1 MSKYVAIRLIG
12 VIPSEERRHAVCGM
26 GLRRREG
33 AIVSPD
39 SNFPV
44 RCRTRSRVRRGY
56 LVSRLPPPAFCRRAD
71 RAKGK
76 GGPEDDKET
85 VQQVANRLF
94 VRRLFGI
101 VAEQPILGGWVTSS
115 DSFVR
120 GRAAGMRV
128 PPPRRLLPCGFRFGA
143 GGRFGLE
150 DGQQVVVRTE
160 QEQHRTVHVVADH
173 GVEHLHELGLGLHA
187 RAGHP
192 RRCQRS
198 EAEGVLAAERVAAHQ
213 AVAGADAR
221 DAFVVAQH
229 DGVFALLGG
238 DAPAAELHE
247 LPLGSDQRTA
257 VFLLERTAVAAGERN
272 GQQGDACGDLQKSV
286 HFIRCFIVILLQKS
300 LQI

>member
-1 MSKYVAIRLIG
+1 MIG

-120 GRAAGMRV
+120 GRAAGMRA
-128 PPPRRLLPCGFRFGA
+128 PPSPATPVRLPFRSRRPVWLGRRPA
-143 GGRFGLE
+143 GR
-150 DGQQVVVRTE
+150 RP
-160 QEQHRTVHVVADH
+160 H
-173 GVEHLHELGLGLHA
+173 
-187 RAGHP
+187 RAGAASDRPCRSGP
-192 RRCQRS
+192 RS
-198 EAEGVLAAERVAAHQ
+198 
-213 AVAGADAR
+213 
-221 DAFVVAQH
+221 
-229 DGVFALLGG
+229 
-238 DAPAAELHE
+238 
-247 LPLGSDQRTA
+247 RTSA
-257 VFLLERTAVAAGERN
+257 
-272 GQQGDACGDLQKSV
+272 
-286 HFIRCFIVILLQKS
+286 
-300 LQI
+300 

>member
-128 PPPRRLLPCGFRFGA
+128 PPPSPATPVRLPFRSRRPVWLGRRPA
-143 GGRFGLE
+143 GR
-150 DGQQVVVRTE
+150 RP
-160 QEQHRTVHVVADH
+160 H
-173 GVEHLHELGLGLHA
+173 
-187 RAGHP
+187 RAGAASDRPCRSGP
-192 RRCQRS
+192 RS
-198 EAEGVLAAERVAAHQ
+198 
-213 AVAGADAR
+213 
-221 DAFVVAQH
+221 
-229 DGVFALLGG
+229 
-238 DAPAAELHE
+238 
-247 LPLGSDQRTA
+247 RTSA
-257 VFLLERTAVAAGERN
+257 
-272 GQQGDACGDLQKSV
+272 
-286 HFIRCFIVILLQKS
+286 
-300 LQI
+300 